1 MTDGPRELQIDSLID
16 DVKKDFFYRKAPHV
30 IKNKPSIFR
39 RGELF
44 GIRNL
49 FRVNPAGH
57 SLTLDIE
64 QRNRKME
71 ERVRG
76 RGLEG
81 LCSIRANM
89 LRDAEA
95 DEVVATD
102 PEDPFMLGLDEELG
116 EDHEPLSIRQVSH
129 LSK

>member
-1 MTDGPRELQIDSLID
+1 
-16 DVKKDFFYRKAPHV
+16 
-30 IKNKPSIFR
+30 
-39 RGELF
+39 
-44 GIRNL
+44 
-49 FRVNPAGH
+49 
-57 SLTLDIE
+57 
-64 QRNRKME
+64 ME

-129 LSK
+129 